1 MKICWLQLKK
11 PWLYMTLDH
20 SLLSITKFSYHF
32 WLHFLQS
39 LVVKKDC
46 WYPNCDR
53 VFVIEKK
60 TFEIAADVDI
70 TPQKYN
76 AKTQIWNIFTSFL
89 LTPQFHAFLVA
100 FTSFT
105 KNWKKRLSLF
115 YNVTVLWYFLKNY
128 YL

>member
-1 MKICWLQLKK
+1 MK
-11 PWLYMTLDH
+11 
-20 SLLSITKFSYHF
+20 
-32 WLHFLQS
+32 
-39 LVVKKDC
+39 
-46 WYPNCDR
+46 
-53 VFVIEKK
+53 KK

-100 FTSFT
+100 FTSLT

-115 YNVTVLWYFLKNY
+115 YNVTVLLIFFEALLFIIDRVLRHTKHANGLKTIDKNVKIA
-128 YL
+128 